1 LRFIPFPQ
9 KNQSETTQQWA
20 PETTTETNCDPSNAL
35 SPLKLVVRMTK
46 VIDESQNE
54 IHPEKLW
61 LSRQGG
67 SGALRKR
74 GSGIRMDGVKGS
86 REQVRWIHQPG
97 WRIKLFVCEAKAELL
112 QNPS

>member
-1 LRFIPFPQ
+1 MG
-9 KNQSETTQQWA
+9 

-35 SPLKLVVRMTK
+35 SPTQISWSEVTK

-97 WRIKLFVCEAKAELL
+97 WRIKLFVCEAETELL
-112 QNPS
+112 KNSFCGGVLWMVAGMQSFR